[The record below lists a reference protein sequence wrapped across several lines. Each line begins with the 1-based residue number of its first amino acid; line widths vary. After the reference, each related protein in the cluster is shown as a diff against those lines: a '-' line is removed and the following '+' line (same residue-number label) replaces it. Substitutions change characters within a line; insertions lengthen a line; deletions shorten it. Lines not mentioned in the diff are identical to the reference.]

1 MSDHIRRKK
10 QNRRGTTK
18 GFLFFI
24 LCMLFL
30 VYSSFFLIKVV
41 KPSITSVSEMRVKAI
56 VTQTINEAIREKFA
70 EDVNAGHLIE
80 MELDNEGKV
89 TLVQADTV
97 AMNRLAAD
105 MSGRIQKKLMNLT
118 DTKIQLPVGSLMG
131 SQILSQMGPKFSLRI
146 LPMAT
151 TEVSFKT
158 EFESTGINQTRH
170 RVYLEVNSSAKVLVP
185 FSSNKMQLKNTVLVA
200 ETIIVGDVPQSYI
213 FVPEKGI
220 LDVVN

>member
-1 MSDHIRRKK
+1 MSSHKRKK
-10 QNRRGTTK
+10 QNGHGNTK
-18 GFLFFI
+18 GFLCLI
-24 LCMLFL
+24 LCFLFL
-30 VYSSFFLIKVV
+30 IYSLFFLIKVV

-56 VTQTINEAIREKFA
+56 VTQTINEAIREKFI
-70 EDVNAGHLIE
+70 EDINAGNLIE
-80 MELDNEGKV
+80 TELDKDGKIA
-89 TLVQADTV
+89 LVQADTV

-105 MSGRIQKKLMNLT
+105 MTVRIQEKLMNLK
-118 DTKIQLPVGSLMG
+118 DTKVKLPLGSLMG
-131 SQILSQMGPKFSLRI
+131 SQILSQVGPKLNLRI

-185 FSSNKMQLKNTVLVA
+185 FSSNKMKLKNTVLVA

-220 LDVVN
+220 LDVVK